1 MVKDFA
7 TQHND
12 SASHEPSSTSTP
24 GEHDVGS
31 GIHGFDNEE
40 EESVITTTIITTT
53 TTSRKRPRTS
63 NSGPTSVIT
72 VCTRRGKKA
81 RIHTRPSKRP
91 RNSYTQTY
99 LYLDPSGNYQH
110 SSGKD
115 LIKPTYRDVDIN
127 GALAG
132 FLAERMVDQ
141 ILGGEAVSEKARKQV
156 EKRARER
163 FEDVLTKFNDG
174 YCPTAAVFLA
184 LHYVGR
190 AVDAGLSMKSGFG
203 LNMSLSKGPTVEQ
216 LAIYV
221 SWIFLV
227 ALLAAASV
235 ISPVKL
241 DLDLWVEM
249 MHLEA
254 HHIRTMHRQLTMM
267 LDDQLTMS
275 ADAWTDF
282 VQSLLS
288 SNAESPDSTTIVNG
302 LLTDILTD
310 ELHVSTYSST
320 SHSRFIL
327 DVEPETDEGEGRS
340 PEDIRHLATV
350 LAILLT
356 HTINVT
362 FDSKGV
368 P

>member
-1 MVKDFA
+1 
-7 TQHND
+7 
-12 SASHEPSSTSTP
+12 
-24 GEHDVGS
+24 
-31 GIHGFDNEE
+31 
-40 EESVITTTIITTT
+40 
-53 TTSRKRPRTS
+53 
-63 NSGPTSVIT
+63 
-72 VCTRRGKKA
+72 
-81 RIHTRPSKRP
+81 
-91 RNSYTQTY
+91 TY

-368 P
+368 PCGAERSRKALKAPEVSAVEMKKELVKEKKKVSGGGIDLERVFSPPTEPKASDTLEVAHAQKRYTFYPEGAKTSKVSSRIIAPVDSTVNVVAVVE